1 MKRAR
6 MTRLFRIGFSLLV
19 CCSTPLHSAP
29 GFDAEAFFAANFIVD
44 GLGTYYDTQ
53 RGEGHPFPSPE
64 GPWDFKALKKETGCN
79 MVIMS
84 YTTQASFESQS
95 DRFRKG
101 QYLNSRIIRTFGDVR
116 EIRDTGE
123 FGVLMYV
130 QKPYPLGGGTQNLA
144 KFHERG
150 LRVFQLA
157 YGAQHTDQAPED
169 VLGYGNDQEGGVTP
183 LGEKVIAELNR
194 LGMLVDIS
202 HCNEQ
207 TTLDACRLS
216 KAPVICTH
224 AGARKVTDRDR
235 NKSDKALKAIA
246 ATGGVVGV
254 TAVGWII
261 ENSKTKERGVPEFCD
276 HLDHFK
282 KVIGADH
289 VSVATDSPLRGWD
302 RLSPHRTS
310 PELSDIGHWK
320 AVAAELSRR
329 GYTEAELKNIF
340 GLNLVTLFRKVLKP

>member
-1 MKRAR
+1 
-6 MTRLFRIGFSLLV
+6 
-19 CCSTPLHSAP
+19 
-29 GFDAEAFFAANFIVD
+29 
-44 GLGTYYDTQ
+44 
-53 RGEGHPFPSPE
+53 
-64 GPWDFKALKKETGCN
+64 
-79 MVIMS
+79 
-84 YTTQASFESQS
+84 
-95 DRFRKG
+95 
-101 QYLNSRIIRTFGDVR
+101 
-116 EIRDTGE
+116 
-123 FGVLMYV
+123 MYV
-130 QKPYPLGGGTQNLA
+130 QSPYPLGGGVQNLA

-157 YGAQHTDQAPED
+157 YGATQTDQAPED
-169 VLGYGNDQEGGVTP
+169 VMGYGNDQKGGVTP

-202 HCNEQ
+202 HCNEE

-224 AGARKVTDRDR
+224 AGARAVTDRDR
-235 NKSDKALKAIA
+235 NKSDKALKAIV

-261 ENSKTKERGVPEFCD
+261 ENRQTKERGVKEFCD
-276 HLDHFK
+276 HLDHMK
-282 KVIGADH
+282 KIIGVDH

-320 AVAAELSRR
+320 TVAKELHGR
-329 GYTEAELKNIF
+329 GYSDDDLKKVL
-340 GLNLVTLFRKVLKP
+340 GLNPFVYFLLELLVCFLQASSSFIYQLFEFFLPT